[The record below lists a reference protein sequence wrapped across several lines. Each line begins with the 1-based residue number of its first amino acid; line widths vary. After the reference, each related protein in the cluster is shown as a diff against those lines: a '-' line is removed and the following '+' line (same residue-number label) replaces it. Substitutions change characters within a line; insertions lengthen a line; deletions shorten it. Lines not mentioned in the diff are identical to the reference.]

1 MGRRVVSYQQLPN
14 VVVNQGNGFRTAT
27 IVLLIIA
34 AIVGVGIVV
43 LLVTFSLAFT

>member
-1 MGRRVVSYQQLPN
+1 MSYQPPPQ
-14 VVVNQGNGFRTAT
+14 VVVNQGYGCRTAA